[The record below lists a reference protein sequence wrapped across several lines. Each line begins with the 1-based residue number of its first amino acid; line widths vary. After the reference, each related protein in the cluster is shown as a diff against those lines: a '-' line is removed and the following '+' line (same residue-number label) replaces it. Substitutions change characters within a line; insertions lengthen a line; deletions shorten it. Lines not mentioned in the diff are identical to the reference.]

1 MTDPSPNTYPVNP
14 RDWKTD
20 DLARFWKANSKRRVR
35 CRLSGREGRFEA
47 ILNSQAHVRFSNGLE
62 FHTHCGNLVVL
73 DDEAADEKSA
83 TDEATSSAP
92 PTGVSDVSRG

>member
-1 MTDPSPNTYPVNP
+1 MTDPSPNTYPANP
-14 RDWKTD
+14 RDWTTD
-20 DLARFWKANSKRRVR
+20 DVARFWKANSKRRVR

-73 DDEAADEKSA
+73 DDEA
-83 TDEATSSAP
+83 TSSAP
-92 PTGVSDVSRG
+92 PRR